1 MEEVATVVVDD
12 KAVSIA
18 LPCALSDL
26 RLRYHTRAYLTTS
39 NPKQAD
45 ILSKDYK
52 LVPNLEYTLLIPK
65 DYPHPGIDH
74 CVCVC
79 YSTFVVLFLYLP
91 DFLDRVLS
99 KQLFFL

>member
-12 KAVSIA
+12 EAVSIA
-18 LPCALSDL
+18 LPCTLSDL
-26 RLRYHTRAYLTTS
+26 RLIYHTRAYLTTS
-39 NPKQAD
+39 NPKQAN

-52 LVPNLEYTLLIPK
+52 LVPNLEYTLVIPK

-74 CVCVC
+74 CNRLLQ
-79 YSTFVVLFLYLP
+79 YFVVLFLYLP